1 MMRRIRGN
9 SKGEGNVWGSIII
22 SEETKLKSEGKP
34 GVWREKTYFWD
45 EILKVGL
52 RFSFTKKKPG
62 KSFF

>member
-1 MMRRIRGN
+1 MFG
-9 SKGEGNVWGSIII
+9 GSIII

-34 GVWREKTYFWD
+34 GVWREKTCFWD

-52 RFSFTKKKPG
+52 RFSFTKKNPG

>member
-9 SKGEGNVWGSIII
+9 WGKHY
-22 SEETKLKSEGKP
+22 EETKLKSEGKP

-52 RFSFTKKKPG
+52 RFSFTKKNPG